1 MSGVLNPIASATK
14 SEAVYVEVRR
24 RILVGAL
31 PPGARLNQDAL
42 APELGVSI
50 TPLREAVRRLEAEGL
65 VRFEAHKTV
74 IVTPLTR
81 DELEQIYDVRLQLD
95 PHAASLAAKA
105 ASEQALDE
113 IDRLARLPLSGDPV
127 EQVAANRVFHRAV
140 YARSGNDLLTE
151 ILDGLWER
159 TDRYRV
165 ILLSDAR
172 EIVEAGREHVLI
184 AEALRDRDARRVA
197 RLISSH
203 VMQARLLIEAALD

>member
-1 MSGVLNPIASATK
+1 MNPIASATK
-14 SEAVYVEVRR
+14 SEAVYIEVRR
-24 RILVGAL
+24 RILNGAL
-31 PPGARLNQDAL
+31 APGARLNQDAL

-65 VRFEAHKTV
+65 VRFEAHKTL

-81 DELEQIYDVRLQLD
+81 DELEEIYDVRVQLD

-105 ASEQALDE
+105 ASDEALDE
-113 IDRLARLPLSGDPV
+113 IDRLARLPLSGDPLQ
-127 EQVAANRVFHRAV
+127 QVAANRGFHRAV
-140 YARSGNDLLTE
+140 YSRSGNALLTD

-172 EIVEAGREHVLI
+172 EVVEAGREHVVI
-184 AEALRDRDARRVA
+184 AEAMRERDARRVA

-203 VMQARLLIEAALD
+203 VLQARLLIEAALD